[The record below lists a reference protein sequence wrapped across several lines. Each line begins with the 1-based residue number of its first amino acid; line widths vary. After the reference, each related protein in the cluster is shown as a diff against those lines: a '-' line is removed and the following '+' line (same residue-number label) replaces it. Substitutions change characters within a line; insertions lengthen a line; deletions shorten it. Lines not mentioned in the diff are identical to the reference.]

1 MAISRPATG
10 FSGLAWPATWCRG
23 SALATALVLGAGL
36 FAHGCRTEHA
46 DSSPPPGIPI
56 PAVETVRRPDL
67 DSLASS
73 LATRAD
79 TLAPGLLPA
88 LEEEIREWLGRL
100 EFGDPSLV
108 ADDENDP
115 RRALRPWRGRLY
127 DALGWSSF
135 RRGDLRQA
143 EASLV
148 SAVAEINSRG
158 TTDGYALHFYHLG
171 RVLAARS
178 RWGPAVEALVDAEVR
193 GLGSEATPELEEA
206 YLRLRG
212 SHRGLDGLRARERAR
227 IEDERRQ
234 QLVTGAL
241 SERLPGFRYPT
252 RTGPPFDGASL
263 SGRPAVVAFWDAAC
277 EACASYAARLT
288 GLSGEMRRREGAL
301 IGVWLGG
308 QASGAGPAGPFPILV
323 PDDPEEARA
332 RFRIAHLPTLLV
344 VDAGGRIRFRWSGP
358 EATPPPAED
367 VLVQVDHLRRRSADG
382 RPAAGSEA
390 R

>member
-1 MAISRPATG
+1 VA
-10 FSGLAWPATWCRG
+10 
-23 SALATALVLGAGL
+23 
-36 FAHGCRTEHA
+36 
-46 DSSPPPGIPI
+46 SSPPPVVPT
-56 PAVETVRRPDL
+56 VEAVRRPDL

-73 LATRAD
+73 LAARAD
-79 TLAPGLLPA
+79 TLAPDRLPA

-100 EFGDPSLV
+100 EYGDPSLV
-108 ADDENDP
+108 AGDETDP
-115 RRALRPWRGRLY
+115 RRALRPFRGRLY

-135 RRGDLRQA
+135 RRGDVRQA
-143 EASLV
+143 EAALV

-158 TTDGYALHFYHLG
+158 TTEGYALHFWHLG

-212 SHRGLDGLRARERAR
+212 SLRGLDGLRARERAR

-241 SERLPGFRYPT
+241 SERLPAFRYPT
-252 RTGPPFDGASL
+252 RTGPPFDGARL
-263 SGRPAVVAFWDAAC
+263 SGRPAVVALWDAAC
-277 EACASYAARLT
+277 DACASYAGRLT
-288 GLSGEMRRREGAL
+288 ALAREMSRREGL
-301 IGVWLGG
+301 LVGVWLGG
-308 QASGAGPAGPFPILV
+308 QASGAGPAAPFPILV

-332 RFRIAHLPTLLV
+332 RFRVARLPTLLV
-344 VDAGGRIRFRWSGP
+344 VDGSGRIRFRWSGP
-358 EATPPPAED
+358 EATPPPSED
-367 VLVQVDHLRRRSADG
+367 VLVQVDHLRRRSTGG

>member
-1 MAISRPATG
+1 M
-10 FSGLAWPATWCRG
+10 
-23 SALATALVLGAGL
+23 ALVLEGGL
-36 FAHGCRTEHA
+36 LAHGCRSEPVA
-46 DSSPPPGIPI
+46 SSPPPAIPI
-56 PAVETVRRPDL
+56 VEAVRRPDL

-73 LATRAD
+73 LASRAD
-79 TLAPGLLPA
+79 TLAAARLPA

-100 EFGDPSLV
+100 EYGDSTLV
-108 ADDENDP
+108 AADGTDP
-115 RRALRPWRGRLY
+115 RSALRPWRGRLY

-143 EASLV
+143 EAALV

-158 TTDGYALHFYHLG
+158 TTEGYALHFYHLG

-193 GLGSEATPELEEA
+193 GLGMEATPELERA

-212 SHRGLDGLRARERAR
+212 SLRGLDGLRARERAR

-241 SERLPGFRYPT
+241 SERLPAFRYPT
-252 RTGPPFDGASL
+252 RTGPPFDGGSL
-263 SGRPAVVAFWDAAC
+263 SGRPAVVAIWDAAC
-277 EACASYAARLT
+277 DACASYAARLG
-288 GLSGEMRRREGAL
+288 GLAGEMRRREGTL
-301 IGVWLGG
+301 VGVWLGG
-308 QASGAGPAGPFPILV
+308 QASEAGPAATFPILV
-323 PDDPEEARA
+323 PGDPEEARA
-332 RFRIAHLPTLLV
+332 RFKVARLPTLLV
-344 VDAGGRIRFRWSGP
+344 VDGSGRIRFRWSGP
-358 EATPPPAED
+358 EATSPPSED
-367 VLVQVDHLRRRSADG
+367 VLVQIDHLRGRSTGG